1 MLKSVISKKYCM
13 EQCCPIELSV
23 MRVMV
28 CVCAVQ
34 WSSHKLL
41 SICSVAGAS
50 EELELSFKGKQP
62 HVATRVYGAGPD
74 ILEEA
79 VTLLLEL

>member
-1 MLKSVISKKYCM
+1 MLKSVISKKHCM

-50 EELELSFKGKQP
+50 EELEL
-62 HVATRVYGAGPD
+62 
-74 ILEEA
+74 
-79 VTLLLEL
+79 